1 MEPMY
6 IDDNYNTT
14 RDCRVYNKNLAPTLT
29 CTFRLKVMENDRNVV
44 SRIAGMRGRNPEDPS
59 DRNKKPVEKKWEQRL
74 EPKTEKICGTLTTV
88 QKDNYVIESDK
99 ELLIPGNSNGEPPTE
114 ESIRV
119 RKLIPKECWRLMG
132 FTDEDFDKASQVNG
146 DIALWRQAGNSIAVP
161 VLEALFSQLGIE
173 GVQKWNDVHP
183 NY

>member
-59 DRNKKPVEKKWEQRL
+59 DRNKEPAYRKQPIAQ
-74 EPKTEKICGTLTTV
+74 EPKGL
-88 QKDNYVIESDK
+88 NR
-99 ELLIPGNSNGEPPTE
+99 LL
-114 ESIRV
+114 
-119 RKLIPKECWRLMG
+119 
-132 FTDEDFDKASQVNG
+132 
-146 DIALWRQAGNSIAVP
+146 
-161 VLEALFSQLGIE
+161 
-173 GVQKWNDVHP
+173 
-183 NY
+183 

>member
-59 DRNKKPVEKKWEQRL
+59 DRNKKPAEKKWEQRL

-99 ELLIPGNSNGEPPTE
+99 ELLIPGNSDGEPPTE
-114 ESIRV
+114 ESD
-119 RKLIPKECWRLMG
+119 RK
-132 FTDEDFDKASQVNG
+132 SV
-146 DIALWRQAGNSIAVP
+146 V
-161 VLEALFSQLGIE
+161 
-173 GVQKWNDVHP
+173 
-183 NY
+183 